1 MKIVENMIKFQQKNL
16 WKSNYQRWLDKS
28 RWIEIKHLGFSGFD
42 LQSDTNQV
50 SILAH
55 GEKVPL

>member
-28 RWIEIKHLGFSGFD
+28 RWIEIKHLVFSGFD

-50 SILAH
+50 SVVPR

>member
-16 WKSNYQRWLDKS
+16 WKSNYPRWLDKS
-28 RWIEIKHLGFSGFD
+28 RWIEIKHLVFSGFD

-50 SILAH
+50 SVVPR

>member
-1 MKIVENMIKFQQKNL
+1 MKIVENIKFQQKNL

-28 RWIEIKHLGFSGFD
+28 RLIEIKHLVFSGFD